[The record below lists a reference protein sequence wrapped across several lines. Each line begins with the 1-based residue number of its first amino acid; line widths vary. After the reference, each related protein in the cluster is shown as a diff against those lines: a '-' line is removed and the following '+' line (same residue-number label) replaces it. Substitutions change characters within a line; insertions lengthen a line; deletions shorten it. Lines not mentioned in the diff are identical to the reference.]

1 MDADSTERTKVFEA
15 EQREPQDG
23 VLDALDERDG
33 HSLAH
38 FTRVMETEPLV
49 ASGGRTVHH
58 KLGSE
63 HPVRAPTG
71 DQGRHERV
79 GESGMKLSGHHR
91 RWK

>member
-1 MDADSTERTKVFEA
+1 VFEA

-49 ASGGRTVHH
+49 RQVAATVHH
-58 KLGSE
+58 ELGSE
-63 HPVRAPTG
+63 HPSERPTG

-79 GESGMKLSGHHR
+79 GESGQ
-91 RWK
+91 